1 MRIVPQPRSI
11 AFRLIVAVLAV
22 ELVSSVLVVALSF
35 GYERHSH
42 FRAFEILIHGR
53 ADSVMGA
60 VQDAEDAADSLM
72 LDQGD
77 LRLPPDD
84 VYEVYD
90 EQGRLLG
97 RSANWQ
103 GAGNDIAADP
113 QDGYANL
120 IVNDRRYKVIRIHGS
135 RVVDP
140 GASGG
145 GKARKVTV
153 IYGAP
158 TDHVWKAIRGAVEF
172 YAAGSILLLVVTG
185 PLIAWL
191 LHRGLLPLRQ
201 LAAMASEVTVNAW
214 HFDPPASARETPE
227 LAPLT
232 EALENVLQRL
242 ERSFLQQKTFVSDA
256 AHELKTAV
264 AVVKSSLQLLTMK
277 RRTGV
282 EYKAGLERCLA
293 DCLRL
298 EEIVAKM
305 LTLAR
310 EESSGVAPEP
320 ATGAV
325 LKTCVWETISQ
336 LDTVAAL
343 RGVQVAFAEPDAEF
357 RAAQIALAEED
368 CALLVSNL
376 LLNALQHS
384 VSGATV
390 EIRLARE
397 GREEVLRIEDHGEGI
412 DAKALPHVFDR
423 FYRGDPSRTRNTGGT
438 GLGLA
443 ICKAIAQKAGGS
455 IALASQREHG
465 TTVTVRLPVARETA
479 VGDLVA
485 QGELNRS

>member
-1 MRIVPQPRSI
+1 
-11 AFRLIVAVLAV
+11 LIVAVLAV
-22 ELVSSVLVVALSF
+22 ELASSVLVVVLSF
-35 GYERHSH
+35 GYERHAD
-42 FRAFEILIHGR
+42 FRAFEILLHGR

-60 VQDAEDAADSLM
+60 VQDAEDAGDNLM

-97 RSANWQ
+97 RSSNWQ
-103 GAGNDIAADP
+103 GAGNGIRADP

-120 IVNDRRYKVIRIHGS
+120 TVNNRRYKVIRIHGT
-135 RVVDP
+135 RIVDP

-145 GKARKVTV
+145 SKVRKVTV

-172 YAAGSILLLVVTG
+172 YAAGSVLLLVVTG

-201 LAAMASEVTVNAW
+201 LAAMASEVTVDAW

-232 EALENVLQRL
+232 EALESVLRRL

-277 RRTGV
+277 RRTSV
-282 EYKAGLERCLA
+282 EYEAGLERCLA

-298 EEIVAKM
+298 EEIVSKM

-310 EESSGVAPEP
+310 EESSG
-320 ATGAV
+320 ATPGLAGATL
-325 LKTCVWETISQ
+325 LKACVWETISQ

-343 RGVQVAFAEPDAEF
+343 HGVQVAFAEPDAKF
-357 RAAQIALAEED
+357 RAAQIALPEED

-384 VSGATV
+384 ASGSTV
-390 EIRLARE
+390 EIRLVRE
-397 GREEVLRIEDHGEGI
+397 GRDEVLQIEDHGEGI
-412 DAKALPHVFDR
+412 DAESLPHVFDR

-455 IALASQREHG
+455 IAIASQRGQG
-465 TTVTVRLPVARETA
+465 TTVTVRLPVAEETA
-479 VGDLVA
+479 VGALVA
-485 QGELNRS
+485 PVELGRP